1 MKSQHLVRVSLYLL
15 WEKTKGKSYPADKNR
30 ILGYRV
36 VETSVK
42 PLSQPIEVAEV
53 ATEDVAAALVL
64 TNAIERHK
72 FCTTLK

>member
-1 MKSQHLVRVSLYLL
+1 
-15 WEKTKGKSYPADKNR
+15 
-30 ILGYRV
+30 V